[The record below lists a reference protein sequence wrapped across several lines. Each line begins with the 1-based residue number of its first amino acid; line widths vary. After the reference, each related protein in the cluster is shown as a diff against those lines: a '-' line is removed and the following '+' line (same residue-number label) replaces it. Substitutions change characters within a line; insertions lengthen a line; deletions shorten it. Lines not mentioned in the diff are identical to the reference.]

1 MSKAIFVHET
11 GGPDV
16 LKWEDHDPGRPGKGE
31 VLVEQTA
38 AGINFIDVYFR
49 TGVYPS
55 AKMPF
60 VLGKEGVGI
69 VAEVGEGVA
78 RFQPGDRVAYISAN
92 GSYAE
97 RIVIAADLAVAVP
110 ETIDDATAASIML
123 KGMTAEYLLNRTY
136 KVGPETVLLFHAAAG
151 GVGLIAGQWAK
162 HLGATVIGTAGSQEK
177 CELALANG
185 YDHVINYRTDDF
197 VARVAE
203 ITDGRKCDVVYDAVG
218 KDTFPGSL
226 DCLRKRGLWASFGHA
241 SGKAPAF
248 EISLLNQK
256 GSLFATRP
264 SIYSYNSTTDELD
277 ASAKA
282 VFDIVGSG
290 AVRITVGQTY
300 PLSEAAEAHRDL
312 DARRT
317 VGASVLTV

>member
-16 LKWEDHDPGRPGKGE
+16 LKWEDHDPGRPGRGE
-31 VLVEQTA
+31 ILVEQTA

-264 SIYSYNSTTDELD
+264 SIYSYNSTTEELD

>member
-11 GGPDV
+11 GGPEV
-16 LKWEDHDPGRPGKGE
+16 LTWGDHEAGRPGKGE
-31 VLVEQTA
+31 ILVEQRA
-38 AGINFIDVYFR
+38 AGVNFIDVYYR

-55 AKMPF
+55 ARMPF

-69 VAEVGEGVA
+69 VAEVGEGVE
-78 RFQPGDRVAYISAN
+78 RFQVGDRVAYISAD

-97 RIVIAADLAVAVP
+97 RVVIAADLAVAVP
-110 ETIDDATAASIML
+110 DAIDDATAASIML
-123 KGMTAEYLLNRTY
+123 KGMTAEYLLRRTY
-136 KVGPETVLLFHAAAG
+136 QVGPGTVLLFHAAAG

-162 HLGATVIGTAGSQEK
+162 HLGATVIGTAGSAEK

-185 YDHVINYRTDDF
+185 YDHVINYREDDF

-203 ITDGRKCDVVYDAVG
+203 ITEGRKCDVVYDAVG

-226 DCLRKRGLWASFGHA
+226 DCLRKRGLWASFGHS

-264 SIYSYNSTTDELD
+264 SIYSYNGTTPELD
-277 ASAKA
+277 ASAAA
-282 VFDIVGSG
+282 VFDVVGSG
-290 AVRITVGQTY
+290 AVKITIGQTY

-312 DARRT
+312 EARRT

>member
-1 MSKAIFVHET
+1 MSRAIFIHET
-11 GGPDV
+11 GGPEV
-16 LKWEDHDPGRPGKGE
+16 LRWEDYDPGRPGRGE
-31 VLVEQTA
+31 ILVEQTA

-55 AKMPF
+55 ARMPF

-69 VAEVGEGVA
+69 VAEVGEGVE
-78 RFQPGDRVAYISAN
+78 RFRPGDRVAYIGAD

-110 ETIDDATAASIML
+110 DAIDDPTVASIML
-123 KGMTAEYLLNRTY
+123 KGMTAEYLLRRTY
-136 KVGPETVLLFHAAAG
+136 PVGPETVLLFHAAAG
-151 GVGLIAGQWAK
+151 GVGLIVGQWAK
-162 HLGATVIGTAGSQEK
+162 HLGATVIGTAGSAEK

-185 YDHVINYRTDDF
+185 YDHVINYREEDF
-197 VARVAE
+197 VARVGE
-203 ITDGRKCDVVYDAVG
+203 ITGGRNCDVVYDAVG

-226 DCLRKRGLWASFGHA
+226 DCLRKRGLWASFGHS

-264 SIYSYNSTTDELD
+264 SIYNYNSTPEELD

-282 VFDIVGSG
+282 VFDVVASG
-290 AVRITVGQTY
+290 AVKITIGQTY
-300 PLSEAAEAHRDL
+300 RLSEAAEAHRDL

-317 VGASVLTV
+317 VGASVLMV

>member
-1 MSKAIFVHET
+1 MSKAIFIHET
-11 GGPDV
+11 GGPEV
-16 LKWEDHDPGRPGKGE
+16 LKWEDHDPGRPGRGQI
-31 VLVEQTA
+31 LVDQAA
-38 AGINFIDVYFR
+38 AGINFIDVYYR

-69 VAEVGEGVA
+69 VAEVGEGVE
-78 RFQPGDRVAYISAN
+78 RFQPGDRVAYIGAD

-110 ETIDDATAASIML
+110 DTIDDATAASIML
-123 KGMTAEYLLNRTY
+123 KGMTAEYLLRRTY
-136 KVGPETVLLFHAAAG
+136 PVGPETVLLFHAAAG

-162 HLGATVIGTAGSQEK
+162 HLGATVIGTAGSAEK

-185 YDHVINYRTDDF
+185 YDHVINYREDDF

-226 DCLRKRGLWASFGHA
+226 DCLRKRGLWASFGHS

-264 SIYSYNSTTDELD
+264 SIYSYNGTTAELD

-290 AVRITVGQTY
+290 AVKITIGQTY